1 MGNKNAS
8 MGYKIAKYVLLIF
21 LLVAILSPILVG
33 DRPLICKSESGFGFP
48 FVSEIHLKDHT
59 NKTGWCILPLI
70 PYGPSTMDAAAQQG
84 AKPLYRHEGKSSKFT
99 HWLGTD
105 RLGRDVLAGIVY
117 GTATAFKIGFFSVFL
132 SFLIG
137 VTLGMSAAYFGDDLW
152 RLNLIQWIFGCLVLL
167 ISSYYLWY
175 EFLIFS
181 VNVFHFIIYFLII
194 VAGIFVVNRY
204 LFNRTNAKRFAI
216 PLDTLV
222 MKLIEIRKSIPGLF
236 LILSLIVLFPK
247 PSIWNIV
254 IVISLMMWTDFARF
268 ARAETLAVKGETYIQ
283 SARVLGYDSL
293 RILFIHIL
301 PNILPTLLVVICFNI
316 SSAIILESSLSF
328 LGIGLPVEEIS
339 WGKLLAEGRNM
350 KLWWLVV
357 FPGFAIFVV
366 VLCLNIL
373 ATNFQNIGPKNNLK

>member
-1 MGNKNAS
+1 MGNISVSIRFK
-8 MGYKIAKYVLLIF
+8 MAKYILLWYG
-21 LLVAILSPILVG
+21 LVAIISPIIVG
-33 DRPLICKSESGFGFP
+33 DRPLICKSESGWTFP
-48 FVSEIHLKDHT
+48 FMTDSHLDDHT
-59 NKTGWCILPLI
+59 YKNAWCLLPPI
-70 PYGPSTMDAAAQQG
+70 PYAPSTMDAAAQQG
-84 AKPLYRHEGKSSKFT
+84 VKPFFRSEGKSLQFT

-137 VTLGMSAAYFGDDLW
+137 VTLGMSAAYVGDDRW
-152 RLNLIQWIFGCLVLL
+152 RLNIVEWIFGIFVLL
-167 ISSYYLWY
+167 LSTYYLWY
-175 EFLIFS
+175 EYLIFS
-181 VNVFHFIIYFLII
+181 VDVFRFMLYFSII
-194 VAGIFVVNRY
+194 VFIVVIVNRHF
-204 LFNRTNAKRFAI
+204 LSRMSSKKMAI
-216 PLDTLV
+216 PLDTIV

-247 PSIWNIV
+247 PSLWNIV
-254 IVISLMMWTDFARF
+254 IVISIMMWTEFARF
-268 ARAETLAVKGETYIQ
+268 ARAETLAVKGETYIL

-301 PNILPTLLVVICFNI
+301 PNILPTLLVVICFSI

-328 LGIGLPVEEIS
+328 LGIGLPVEEVS

-357 FPGFAIFVV
+357 FPGLAIFVV

-373 ATNFQNIGPKNNLK
+373 ATHFQNIGPKGNSL

>member
-1 MGNKNAS
+1 MGNKDIS
-8 MGYKIAKYVLLIF
+8 VSFKMAKYILLMYV
-21 LLVAILSPILVG
+21 LVAIFSPILVG
-33 DRPLICKSESGFGFP
+33 DRPLVCKSEGGFSFP
-48 FVSEIHLKDHT
+48 FLRENYLKDQ
-59 NKTGWCILPLI
+59 NIKKEWCAMPLI
-70 PYGPSTMDAAAQQG
+70 PYAPSTMDDAAQQG
-84 AKPLYRHEGKSSKFT
+84 VKPFYRPEGKSLQFT

-137 VTLGMSAAYFGDDLW
+137 VSLGMAAAYFGDNGW
-152 RLNLIQWIFGCLVLL
+152 RLNLVQWLFGSLVLL
-167 ISSYYLWY
+167 VATYYLWFEY
-175 EFLIFS
+175 LIFS
-181 VNVFHFIIYFLII
+181 VNVFRFILYFLLI
-194 VAGIFVVNRY
+194 VAGVFIINRY
-204 LFNRTNAKRFAI
+204 LLNRMNIKKLAI
-216 PLDTLV
+216 PLDTVV

-247 PSIWNIV
+247 PSLWNIV
-254 IVISLMMWTDFARF
+254 IVISVLMWTEFARF
-268 ARAETLAVKGETYIQ
+268 ARAETLAVKGETYIR

-328 LGIGLPVEEIS
+328 LGIGLPVEEVS

-373 ATNFQNIGPKNNLK
+373 ATHFQNIGPKGNSL